1 MRVSANSFSVD
12 LKLQMRKLAERQLRL
27 QQQIATGQRIT
38 SASDDPK
45 AMRRV
50 LDLRNERS
58 QLTQY
63 QDNISTLRENANVVY
78 STVNAMKRLSD
89 RASEIATM
97 ADGTKAPSALSAYAK
112 EVDQL
117 LEETLRLSNTQ
128 HRDIYI
134 FSGTKSKDPT
144 YTATR
149 DPADEKIT
157 AVSFEGN
164 SKSAK
169 IDIARSTSVNG
180 NYSAEGSQ
188 GILKN
193 SANDADFITNLI
205 ALRDNL
211 TTAAD
216 TSLDRD
222 ANLAALTTIKDTV
235 LGDLDKDEVNFIDHF
250 SSIGA
255 TLSRLETSEAIT
267 KSQVA
272 SIEPLVSNEVDADLA
287 DSLVRLNEIQNAY
300 SAALQSGGMLMKTS
314 LLDYIR

>member
-1 MRVSANSFSVD
+1 MRVSSNSFSTD
-12 LKLQMRKLAERQLRL
+12 LRLQMSKLAERQLRL

-38 SASDDPK
+38 TASDDPK

-97 ADGTKAPSALSAYAK
+97 ADGTKAPSALSAYAM

-128 HRDIYI
+128 HRDVYI
-134 FSGTKSKDPT
+134 FSGTKSKDAT

-149 DPADEKIT
+149 DGNDKIT
-157 AVSFEGN
+157 AVNFDGN
-164 SKSAK
+164 SNSAK
-169 IDIARSTSVNG
+169 IDIAFSTSVNG
-180 NYSAEGSQ
+180 NYSAEGAQ

-193 SANDADFITNLI
+193 SANNADFITNLI

-211 TTAAD
+211 TTSAD
-216 TSLDRD
+216 MSLAKD
-222 ANLAALTTIKDTV
+222 ANLAALATIQDTV
-235 LGDLDKDEVNFIDHF
+235 LGNLDKDEVNFIDHF

-300 SAALQSGGMLMKTS
+300 TAALQSGGLLMKTS

>member
-1 MRVSANSFSVD
+1 MRVSSNSFSVD
-12 LKLQMRKLAERQLRL
+12 LKLQLGKLAERQARL
-27 QQQIATGQRIT
+27 QQQISTGQRIT
-38 SASDDPK
+38 TASDDPK

-50 LDLRNERS
+50 LNLRNERS

-89 RASEIATM
+89 RASEIATL
-97 ADGTKAPSALSAYAK
+97 ADGAKATVALSAYAK

-128 HRDIYI
+128 HRDVYI
-134 FSGTKSKDPT
+134 FSGTKSKDTT

-149 DPADEKIT
+149 DGEEKIT
-157 AVSFEGN
+157 AVNFEGN
-164 SKSAK
+164 SNSAK
-169 IDIARSTSVNG
+169 IDVAFSTFVNG
-180 NYSAEGSQ
+180 NYSAEGTH

-216 TSLDRD
+216 TSLTKD
-222 ANLAALTTIKDTV
+222 ANHAALATIKDTV
-235 LGDLDKDEVNFIDHF
+235 LGNLDKDEVNFIDHF

-255 TLSRLETSEAIT
+255 MLSRLETSEAIT

-272 SIEPLVSNEVDADLA
+272 SIEPLISNEADADLA

-300 SAALQSGGMLMKTS
+300 TAALQSGALLMRTS

>member
-1 MRVSANSFSVD
+1 MSRLS
-12 LKLQMRKLAERQLRL
+12 ERQLRL
-27 QQQIATGQRIT
+27 QQQISTGQRIT
-38 SASDDPK
+38 TASDDPK

-63 QDNISTLRENANVVY
+63 QDNISILRENANVVY

-97 ADGTKAPSALSAYAK
+97 ADGTKGHSSLSAYAL

-117 LEETLRLSNTQ
+117 LEETLRLANAK
-128 HRDIYI
+128 HRDVYI
-134 FSGTKSKDPT
+134 FSGTKSKDAT
-144 YTATR
+144 YTETR
-149 DPADEKIT
+149 NGEDKIT
-157 AVSFEGN
+157 ATTFSGN

-169 IDIARSTSVNG
+169 IDIAPSISVNG
-180 NYSAEGSQ
+180 NFSAEGTH

-193 SANDADFITNLI
+193 STNGVDFIQHLI
-205 ALRDNL
+205 DLRDNL
-211 TTAAD
+211 TTSAD
-216 TSLDRD
+216 TSLTRD
-222 ANLAALTTIKDTV
+222 ENLAALTTIKNTV
-235 LGDLDKDEVNFIDHF
+235 VGNLDKDEVNFIDHF

-255 TLSRLETSEAIT
+255 KLSRLETSEAIT
-267 KSQVA
+267 KSQID
-272 SIEPLVSNEVDADLA
+272 SIEPLVSNEVDVDLA

-300 SAALQSGGMLMKTS
+300 TAALQSGGLLMKTS

>member
-1 MRVSANSFSVD
+1 MRVSSNSFSTD
-12 LKLQMRKLAERQLRL
+12 LRLQMGKLAERQARL
-27 QQQIATGQRIT
+27 QQQISTGQRIT
-38 SASDDPK
+38 TASDDPK

-63 QDNISTLRENANVVY
+63 QDNIATLRENANVVY

-97 ADGTKAPSALSAYAK
+97 ADGTKAPTALSAYAK

-128 HRDIYI
+128 YRDVYI
-134 FSGTKSKDPT
+134 FSGTKSKDAT
-144 YTATR
+144 YTASR
-149 DPADEKIT
+149 DSDEKIT
-157 AVSFEGN
+157 AVSFDGN
-164 SKSAK
+164 SNSAK
-169 IDIARSTSVNG
+169 IDIALSTSVDG
-180 NYSAEGSQ
+180 NYSAEGAK

-211 TTAAD
+211 ATAAD
-216 TSLDRD
+216 TSLAKD
-222 ANLAALTTIKDTV
+222 ANHTALTNIKDTV
-235 LGDLDKDEVNFIDHF
+235 LGNLNKDEVNFIDHF

-272 SIEPLVSNEVDADLA
+272 SIEPLVSNEADVDLA

-300 SAALQSGGMLMKTS
+300 TAALQSGGMLMKTS

>member
-1 MRVSANSFSVD
+1 MS
-12 LKLQMRKLAERQLRL
+12 KLAERQLRL

-38 SASDDPK
+38 TSSDDPK

-97 ADGTKAPSALSAYAK
+97 ADSSKGHTALSAYAM

-117 LEETLRLSNTQ
+117 LEETLRLSNAK
-128 HRDIYI
+128 HRDVYI
-134 FSGTKSKDPT
+134 FSGTKSKDAT

-149 DPADEKIT
+149 VDEKIT
-157 AVSFEGN
+157 GVSFDGN
-164 SKSAK
+164 SNSAK
-169 IDIARSTSVNG
+169 IDIAPSTSVDG
-180 NYSAEGSQ
+180 NFSAEGAH
-188 GILKN
+188 GFLKN
-193 SANDADFITNLI
+193 SSKGVDFIQHLI
-205 ALRDNL
+205 DLRDNL
-211 TTAAD
+211 TTSAD
-216 TSLDRD
+216 TSLIKDD
-222 ANLAALTTIKDTV
+222 NLAALATIKGTV
-235 LGDLDKDEVNFIDHF
+235 IGNLDKDEVNFIDHF

-267 KSQVA
+267 KSQIA
-272 SIEPLVSNEVDADLA
+272 SIEPLVSNEVDVDLA

-300 SAALQSGGMLMKTS
+300 TAALQSGGLLMKTS

>member
-1 MRVSANSFSVD
+1 MRVSSNSFSND
-12 LKLQMRKLAERQLRL
+12 LRLQMSKLAERQLRL
-27 QQQIATGQRIT
+27 QQQISTGQRIT
-38 SASDDPK
+38 TASDDPK

-50 LDLRNERS
+50 LDLRSERS
-58 QLTQY
+58 LLTQY
-63 QDNISTLRENANVVY
+63 QDNIATLRENANVVY
-78 STVNAMKRLSD
+78 STVSAMKRLSD
-89 RASEIATM
+89 RASEISVL
-97 ADGTKAPSALSAYAK
+97 ADGTKSPSALSAYAK

-128 HRDIYI
+128 HRDVYI
-134 FSGTKSKDPT
+134 FSGTKSNT
-144 YTATR
+144 TAYTATR
-149 DPADEKIT
+149 DTDEKIT

-164 SKSAK
+164 SNSTK
-169 IDIARSTSVNG
+169 IDIAPSTSVDG
-180 NYSAEGSQ
+180 NYSAEGAQ
-188 GILKN
+188 GVLKN

-216 TSLDRD
+216 TTLTRD
-222 ANLAALTTIKDTV
+222 ANKAALTIIKDTV
-235 LGDLDKDEVNFIDHF
+235 VGNLDKDEVNFIDHF

-300 SAALQSGGMLMKTS
+300 TAALQSGGLLMKTS